1 MAKKTGSTKWRET
14 KTPRGL
20 IKVSDAFRKTF
31 NNLNRHVNR
40 YRDEIDANTAFELE
54 EHDSIKLLKE
64 HEKVAR
70 WIKTNKG
77 KSKNIEEWNAQL
89 KDMDVPA
96 VLDHNTLQPIGQKL
110 SAQILTLQ
118 ANKEGLGSKVN
129 QEDPD
134 LDKKIAELQRLKA
147 MNDAIQKHY
156 EGGALTP
163 NSVSQLVDNL
173 PLNKLGEY
181 ELNKTLDV
189 APNKSNKVWS
199 LQVMG
204 TKTHEIKNYAER
216 RIGNKAARTIWP
228 DWEPSQKWLSKD
240 ADALSRMMKSKG
252 LNIVGSKDLYSV
264 YRDGYFKL
272 FRGKGN
278 FKRHQAGSKIKFTPS
293 QRQDFIKS
301 KAKLRKIAIQAG
313 IARAAWKEAAATH
326 SPKKEAKHGN
336 IAKQLLSI
344 RNKVNRKLPAEMRR
358 NMVRPALMNRTGRF
372 ANSAV
377 LSNLSL
383 STSGKTVKADY
394 TYLLN
399 PYATFENTGEKQW
412 PIGYNPKPLISKS
425 IRNLA
430 EAEIRE
436 KFGIG
441 ITTRRI

>member
-14 KTPRGL
+14 ITPRSL
-20 IKVSDAFRKTF
+20 IKVSDVFRKTF
-31 NNLNRHVNR
+31 NTLNRHVDDF
-40 YRDEIDANTAFELE
+40 RDEIDANVVFELE
-54 EHDSIKLLKE
+54 AHDSIKLFKE

-96 VLDHNTLQPIGQKL
+96 VLDHNTLQPVGQKL

-118 ANKEGLGSKVN
+118 ANKEGLGSKKN
-129 QEDPD
+129 QQDPD

-156 EGGALTP
+156 ETGALTP
-163 NSVSQLVDNL
+163 NNVSKLVDKL
-173 PLNKLGEY
+173 PLNKLGQY
-181 ELNKTLDV
+181 ELNKIEDV
-189 APNKSNKVWS
+189 TPNKDGKVWS

-204 TKTHEIKNYAER
+204 QKTHNMKSATEY
-216 RIGNKAARTIWP
+216 RIGNKAARAIWP
-228 DWEPSQKWLSKD
+228 DWDPINKALSEE
-240 ADALSRMMKSKG
+240 ADSLSRMMQSKG

-278 FKRHQAGSKIKFTPS
+278 FKRYQAGSKIKFTPS
-293 QRQDFIKS
+293 QKKDFIKS

-313 IARAAWKEAAATH
+313 IARAAWKEAAASV
-326 SPKKEAKHGN
+326 SPKKETEHGN
-336 IAKQLLSI
+336 IAKGLIQI
-344 RNKVNRKLPAEMRR
+344 RNKVNRKLPAEIRR
-358 NMVRPALMNRTGRF
+358 NMSRPALMNRTGRF
-372 ANSAV
+372 SNSAV
-377 LSNLSL
+377 LANLKP
-383 STSGKTVKADY
+383 STSGKTIMANY
-394 TYLLN
+394 TYMLN
-399 PYATFENTGEKQW
+399 PYATFENTGEREW

-430 EAEIRE
+430 EAEIRD

-441 ITTRRI
+441 LTTRRI